1 MAEILLNYDEIRDYI
16 RSSSKETKIYVGSD
30 SQRIRKRRKGKK
42 IARYVTTVVC
52 HIDGNKGARVFGGV
66 SYHEI
71 KDGDLS
77 KPFTRLFKEAEM
89 VVEVYEEL
97 YEDLMEREVELHI
110 DVNPDKTHGSNI
122 VHGAAVDYIL
132 GLTGIKPK
140 VKPEAW
146 AASSCADHFCKGKSL
161 VS

>member
-1 MAEILLNYDEIRDYI
+1 MAEIKLNYDEIRNFI
-16 RSSSKETKIYVGSD
+16 RDTSESTKIYIGCD

-52 HIDGNKGARVFGGV
+52 HIDGYKGARVFGGV

-77 KPFTRLFKEAEM
+77 KPFSRLFKEAEM
-89 VVEVYEEL
+89 VVEVYEDL

-110 DVNPDKTHGSNI
+110 DVNPDKEHGSNI
-122 VHGAAVDYIL
+122 VHGAAVGYIL
-132 GLTGIKPK
+132 GLTGIEPK

-146 AASSCADHFCKGKSL
+146 AASSAADHFCKK
-161 VS
+161 

>member
-1 MAEILLNYDEIRDYI
+1 MEIKLNYDEIREYI
-16 RSSSKETKIYVGSD
+16 ENTSDETKIYIGCD

-52 HIDGNKGARVFGGV
+52 HIDGKRGARVFGGV

-89 VVEVYEEL
+89 VVEVYEDL
-97 YEDLMEREVELHI
+97 YDVLMDREVELHI
-110 DVNPDKTHGSNI
+110 DVNPDKMHGSNI
-122 VHGAAVDYIL
+122 VHGAAVGYIL
-132 GLTGIKPK
+132 SITGIEPK
-140 VKPEAW
+140 VKPEAF
-146 AASSCADHFCKGKSL
+146 AASCCADHFCKK
-161 VS
+161 